1 MCIFVCVI
9 RIIMKY
15 YIPLLGLVA
24 ICACGPA
31 NKTSVSS
38 KMDEEVN
45 VGYGTMSR
53 KDVGYAIDKVQID
66 EKVISSYN
74 NIADYLRSRVAGL
87 EVNPNGTIQ
96 IRGRN
101 SINSP
106 TEALVLVDNTPCSDI
121 NTINPMDIQSVE
133 VLKDGSAAIYGVRGS
148 NGVVLIT
155 TKGGFEKKQAE
166 KEALAAER
174 KAQKEAKKAEREA
187 KKATRKQ
194 NQ

>member
-1 MCIFVCVI
+1 
-9 RIIMKY
+9 MKKY
-15 YIPLLGLVA
+15 FIPLVSLVA

-31 NKTSVSS
+31 NQTHVNSR
-38 KMDEEVN
+38 MDEEVN

-53 KDVGYAIDKVQID
+53 QEIGFSIDKVQVN
-66 EKVISSYN
+66 ETVISSYT
-74 NIADYLRSRVAGL
+74 NIAEYLRGRVAGL

-96 IRGRN
+96 IRGKN

-106 TEALVLVDNTPCSDI
+106 TEALVLVDNVPCTDI

-133 VLKDGSAAIYGVRGS
+133 VLKDGSASIYGAQGA

-155 TKGGFEKKQAE
+155 TKGSFEKKKAE
-166 KEALAAER
+166 KEAQKAA
-174 KAQKEAKKAEREA
+174 REA
-187 KKATRKQ
+187 KKAARKQ

>member
-1 MCIFVCVI
+1 
-9 RIIMKY
+9 MKQY
-15 YIPLLGLVA
+15 FIPLVILVA

-31 NKTSVSS
+31 NQTHVTSP
-38 KMDEEVN
+38 MDEEVN

-53 KDVGYAIDKVQID
+53 QSIGYAIDKVQVD
-66 EKVISSYN
+66 ERAISSYN
-74 NIADYLRSRVAGL
+74 SIADYLRGRVAGL

-96 IRGRN
+96 IRGKN

-106 TEALVLVDNTPCSDI
+106 TEALVLVDNSPCSDI

-133 VLKDGSAAIYGVRGS
+133 VLKDGSAAIYGVQGV

-155 TKGGFEKKQAE
+155 TKGSFEKKKAE
-166 KEALAAER
+166 KEALIAKR
-174 KAQKEAKKAEREA
+174 KALKEAQKAKREA
-187 KKATRKQ
+187 KKANREQ

>member
-1 MCIFVCVI
+1 
-9 RIIMKY
+9 MKKY
-15 YIPLLGLVA
+15 FISLVSLVT

-31 NKTSVSS
+31 NQTRVASR
-38 KMDEEVN
+38 MDEEVN

-53 KDVGYAIDKVQID
+53 QGVGYAIDKVQVD
-66 EKVISSYN
+66 NTVISSYT
-74 NIADYLRSRVAGL
+74 NIAEYLRGRVAGL

-96 IRGRN
+96 IRGKN

-106 TEALVLVDNTPCSDI
+106 TEALVLVDNTPCTDI

-133 VLKDGSAAIYGVRGS
+133 VLKDGSTSIYGVQGA

-155 TKGGFEKKQAE
+155 TKGSFEKKKAE
-166 KEALAAER
+166 KEAQ
-174 KAQKEAKKAEREA
+174 KAKREA
-187 KKATRKQ
+187 KKAARKQ

>member
-1 MCIFVCVI
+1 
-9 RIIMKY
+9 MKKY
-15 YIPLLGLVA
+15 FIPLVGLVA

-31 NKTSVSS
+31 NQTQVTSR
-38 KMDEEVN
+38 MDEEVN

-53 KDVGYAIDKVQID
+53 RNIGYAIDKVQVD
-66 EKVISSYN
+66 ETVISSYTSV
-74 NIADYLRSRVAGL
+74 AEYLRGRVAGL

-96 IRGRN
+96 IRGKN

-121 NTINPMDIQSVE
+121 NTINPMDIHSVE
-133 VLKDGSAAIYGVRGS
+133 VLKDGSTSIYGSQGA

-155 TKGGFEKKQAE
+155 TKGSFEKKQAA
-166 KEALAAER
+166 KEALDAER
-174 KAQKEAKKAEREA
+174 KARKEAQKAKRETKQA
-187 KKATRKQ
+187 ARKQ

>member
-1 MCIFVCVI
+1 
-9 RIIMKY
+9 MKKY
-15 YIPLLGLVA
+15 FIPLVSLVV

-31 NKTSVSS
+31 NQTHVNSG
-38 KMDEEVN
+38 MDEEVN

-53 KDVGYAIDKVQID
+53 QGVGFAIDKVQIN
-66 EKVISSYN
+66 ETVISSYT
-74 NIADYLRSRVAGL
+74 NIAEYLRGRVAGL

-96 IRGRN
+96 IRGKN

-106 TEALVLVDNTPCSDI
+106 TEAFVLVDNVPCTDI

-133 VLKDGSAAIYGVRGS
+133 VLKDGSASIYGAQGV

-155 TKGGFEKKQAE
+155 TKGSFEKKKAE
-166 KEALAAER
+166 KEAQKAA
-174 KAQKEAKKAEREA
+174 REA
-187 KKATRKQ
+187 KKAIRKQ